1 MPPYTGKDQ
10 DRRYTGQHADIS
22 YSLKRCIHARE
33 CVTRLN
39 TVFNPDQRPWIQV
52 GDTPADALAEVVIR
66 CPSGALHIDR
76 KDGGAPEAT
85 PAENRIILWADG
97 PLQVTGDVHISGAQ
111 VEVRGETRATL
122 CRCGESKNK
131 PFCDNSHHDIAFK
144 AEVRTSPKGDL
155 ALPSE
160 GGTLHI
166 TPHANGPIQVDGA
179 VHIFN
184 EQGTEIFAGTQTF
197 LCRCGGS
204 QNKPFCDGSHH
215 AKNFTAE

>member
-10 DRRYTGQHADIS
+10 DRRYTGQHADVT

-52 GDTPADALAEVVIR
+52 GDTPADALAEVVVR

-76 KDGGAPEAT
+76 KDGGEPEAT

-97 PLQVTGDVHISGAQ
+97 PLQLTGDVHISGAQ
-111 VEVRGETRATL
+111 VEIQSETRATL

-131 PFCDNSHHDIAFK
+131 PFCDNSHRDIAFK

-155 ALPSE
+155 ALEAE
-160 GGTLHI
+160 GGTLRI

-179 VHIFN
+179 VRIIN
-184 EQGTEIFAGTQTF
+184 EHGTGIFAGTQTF

-215 AKNFTAE
+215 AKNFTAD